1 MVCYCIFRGCKRK
14 RYGPKIDEIINH
26 TTELN
31 EYQKNLL
38 KRRYLAVLHDFK
50 VRCSYYSWIFHTSRI
65 IVTVGS
71 LLVPAILS
79 IQYSDSTVIDTKNVQ
94 TQMYWLT
101 WGVSLLVTISNGILT
116 LFKIDKKYYFLHT
129 TFEQLQ
135 TEGWQYLELTGRYS
149 GILNKKKRTP
159 THANQFLYFCH
170 AIEKIKMKQVE
181 EEYFKLSE
189 PSSFAKLAANSQN
202 TPPSNQQPPDTNNHL
217 RPPHPQSITQ
227 NPSMNRLPPIDENV
241 FMDSTINTDN
251 LTPPEPQSMSDDTPM
266 SPVNRRFNNLIQ
278 TMKNS
283 IIGAN
288 IPTQSSRRL
297 SNINTAAPPSP
308 QNIQPPPLP
317 HTQFTLKQNND
328 LFPPTPQHKRNN
340 HVIIDVS
347 ANKTFNISNDHIE
360 SEQES
365 DNETASI
372 HSVLNNDS

>member
-1 MVCYCIFRGCKRK
+1 MACYCIFRGCKRK
-14 RYGPKIDEIINH
+14 KYGPKIDEIINR
-26 TTELN
+26 TTELS

-50 VRCSYYSWIFHTSRI
+50 IRCSYYSWIFHTSRI

-79 IQYSDSTVIDTKNVQ
+79 IQYSDSAVINTSNIQ

-116 LFKIDKKYYFLHT
+116 LFKIDKKYYFLRT

-149 GILNKKKRTP
+149 GVLNKNKRTP

-189 PSSFAKLAANSQN
+189 PSSFAKLAA
-202 TPPSNQQPPDTNNHL
+202 TPTTAATQHQQLPANNQLH
-217 RPPHPQSITQ
+217 PPHPQSMTQ
-227 NPSMNRLPPIDENV
+227 TQSMNRLPPIDENIYT
-241 FMDSTINTDN
+241 DNNINTDN
-251 LTPPEPQSMSDDTPM
+251 LTPPEPQDDTPL
-266 SPVNRRFNNLIQ
+266 SPTPNRKFSNLIQ

-283 IIGAN
+283 IIGSETPIINARRASAASAY
-288 IPTQSSRRL
+288 PRVSSM
-297 SNINTAAPPSP
+297 
-308 QNIQPPPLP
+308 PPPP
-317 HTQFTLKQNND
+317 PIQQNND
-328 LFPPTPQHKRNN
+328 LFPPTPQHKRN

-347 ANKTFNISNDHIE
+347 ANKTFNISNNHIE
-360 SEQES
+360 SDDDS
-365 DNETASI
+365 DEDAASI
-372 HSVLNNDS
+372 HSVLNNDP

>member
-14 RYGPKIDEIINH
+14 KYGPRIDEIINQ

-50 VRCSYYSWIFHTSRI
+50 IRCSYYSWIFHTSRI

-149 GILNKKKRTP
+149 GVLNKKKRIP

-202 TPPSNQQPPDTNNHL
+202 TSPSNQHTPDINNQL
-217 RPPHPQSITQ
+217 QPPHPQSMAQ
-227 NPSMNRLPPIDENV
+227 NSSMNRLPPIDENV
-241 FMDSTINTDN
+241 FMDSSINTDN
-251 LTPPEPQSMSDDTPM
+251 LTPPEPQDDTPL
-266 SPVNRRFNNLIQ
+266 SPVNRRFNHLIQ

-283 IIGAN
+283 IIGQGVASAAA
-288 IPTQSSRRL
+288 PLQRSLPR
-297 SNINTAAPPSP
+297 TAAPPP
-308 QNIQPPPLP
+308 PTQNSS
-317 HTQFTLKQNND
+317 TND
-328 LFPPTPQHKRNN
+328 LFPPTPQHRRNN

-360 SEQES
+360 SDQDS
-365 DNETASI
+365 DDEVASI

>member
-1 MVCYCIFRGCKRK
+1 MFRGCKRK
-14 RYGPKIDEIINH
+14 KYGPKIDEIINR

-50 VRCSYYSWIFHTSRI
+50 IRCSYYSWIFHTSRI

-79 IQYSDSTVIDTKNVQ
+79 IQYSDSTVIDTNNVQ

-149 GILNKKKRTP
+149 GVLNKNKRTP

-189 PSSFAKLAANSQN
+189 PSSFAKLAA
-202 TPPSNQQPPDTNNHL
+202 TPTTATTHQQIPTNNQL
-217 RPPHPQSITQ
+217 QPPHPQSMTQ
-227 NPSMNRLPPIDENV
+227 TPFMNRLPPIDENIYT
-241 FMDSTINTDN
+241 DNNINTDN
-251 LTPPEPQSMSDDTPM
+251 LTPPEPQDDTPL
-266 SPVNRRFNNLIQ
+266 SPVPNRKFTHLIQ

-283 IIGAN
+283 IIGSETP
-288 IPTQSSRRL
+288 I
-297 SNINTAAPPSP
+297 INAPHTTYPRTAAPPP
-308 QNIQPPPLP
+308 IQ
-317 HTQFTLKQNND
+317 QNND
-328 LFPPTPQHKRNN
+328 LFPPTPQHKRN

-360 SEQES
+360 SDEDS
-365 DNETASI
+365 DDEVASI
-372 HSVLNNDS
+372 HSVLNNNE